1 MAAPRAVSPQS
12 PAIRLHRTGQIRSSA
27 TPTSLRVRQ
36 AGVGRCCSAYAQR
49 GPSVGYSNG
58 AARTSAIALR
68 RRRHRSDRRIR
79 IAPLR
84 SSGFAVYLRGFQSS
98 QSPTRH
104 RMIARS
110 RNADA
115 ASDKASAVRALV
127 TISKNSTQHR
137 PRHGCDRCRC
147 NSHPRRGSFSNNL
160 GAKLPVS

>member
-12 PAIRLHRTGQIRSSA
+12 PAIRLHRAGQIRSSA

-110 RNADA
+110 RNDRMPRGTRRQRCARWSQFA
-115 ASDKASAVRALV
+115 R
-127 TISKNSTQHR
+127 IPPSTDVDTDGCSSHS
-137 PRHGCDRCRC
+137 RHAYRLQRGARC
-147 NSHPRRGSFSNNL
+147 G
-160 GAKLPVS
+160 